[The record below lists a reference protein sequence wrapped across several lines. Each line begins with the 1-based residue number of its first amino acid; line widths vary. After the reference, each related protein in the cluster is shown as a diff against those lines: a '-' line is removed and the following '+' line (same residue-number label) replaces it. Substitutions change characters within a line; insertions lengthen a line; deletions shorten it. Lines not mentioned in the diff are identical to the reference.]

1 MEKTV
6 LNVPK
11 MWADHHV
18 LKVREVLTALD
29 GVAGI
34 YASSAWK
41 QVLVEYDSAKL
52 DDAAIVE
59 ALAGAG
65 YGTDE
70 ELGLEGKQLSAG
82 DPKWDELGVR
92 VTRTNQRDLE
102 LSGDFRRY

>member
-6 LNVPK
+6 ISLPK

-18 LKVREVLTALD
+18 LQVREVLAALD
-29 GVAGI
+29 GVADI

-41 QVLVEYDSAKL
+41 QVMVKYDPAKL

-59 ALAGAG
+59 ALDGAG
-65 YGTDE
+65 YGADE

-92 VTRTNQRDLE
+92 VTKTNQRDLE

>member
-6 LNVPK
+6 LSVPK

-29 GVAGI
+29 GVEQV

-41 QVLVEYDSAKL
+41 QVVVEHDPGKLGESAFVK
-52 DDAAIVE
+52 

-65 YGTDE
+65 YEIGE
-70 ELGLEGKQLSAG
+70 VIELASTRPSTG
-82 DPKWDELGVR
+82 DPAWKELGVR
-92 VTRTNQRDLE
+92 VTKTNQRDRE